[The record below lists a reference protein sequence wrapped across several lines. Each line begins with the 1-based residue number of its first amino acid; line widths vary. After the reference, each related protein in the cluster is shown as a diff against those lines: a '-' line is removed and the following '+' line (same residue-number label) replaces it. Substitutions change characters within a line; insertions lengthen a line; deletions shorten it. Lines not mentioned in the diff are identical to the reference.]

1 MLTSKQRAYLRSLG
15 NELEPIVQ
23 VGKGGLSPN
32 LITQVDEALEARELL
47 KVRVLKNALADVR
60 DVAEELAEETDADV
74 VQVIGNIIMLYRE
87 ASKDPQ
93 IIFALGVKGASFS
106 DEKRVSSTRL
116 TGLWSRLVPAV

>member
-93 IIFALGVKGASFS
+93 IIL
-106 DEKRVSSTRL
+106 
-116 TGLWSRLVPAV
+116 P